1 MTADFM
7 VWAAESRSFIAELS
21 SGLLNQ
27 YENSFV
33 AVDITFNGLGIRV
46 KQQFVGVASE
56 AVHRVIG
63 TVDAVAV
70 TLARME
76 AGNVVMPYVRVP
88 FGHFDACFHIVLVE
102 QA

>member
-1 MTADFM
+1 M
-7 VWAAESRSFIAELS
+7 WAAESRSFIAELS

-27 YENSFV
+27 YENRLSSPSILPSM
-33 AVDITFNGLGIRV
+33 ALAYGSSSSLL
-46 KQQFVGVASE
+46 GVASE